1 MNKSALNKNIIT
13 ALCGKSPKVFRTKL
27 QDDDLHTL
35 LTLDGKS
42 AIRVRDDDI
51 LVDLVHIPVST
62 ALRITAEKVN
72 QEMSLVLSTD
82 DLKVLNTALTV
93 CRVFS
98 THSGEEIYVK
108 DSELTKLAG
117 RGASDYKYY
126 TNDAANA
133 VYAYRFNEL
142 AFILMCVREMKGK

>member
-1 MNKSALNKNIIT
+1 MNKSTLNKNIIT
-13 ALCGKSPKVFRTKL
+13 AMCGKSPKVFRTKL
-27 QDDDLHTL
+27 PDDDLHSL

-42 AIRVRDDDI
+42 AFRVRDVDI
-51 LVDLVHIPVST
+51 LIDLKNIPESP

-72 QEMSLVLSTD
+72 QEMPLVLSTD
-82 DLKVLNTALTV
+82 DLRVLNTMIV

-142 AFILMCVREMKGK
+142 AFILMCVRETKGK

>member
-1 MNKSALNKNIIT
+1 MNKSTLNKNIIT
-13 ALCGKSPKVFRTKL
+13 ALCGKSPRVFRTKL
-27 QDDDLHTL
+27 HDDDLHTL
-35 LTLDGKS
+35 LTLYGKS

-51 LVDLVHIPVST
+51 LVDLIHIPVST

-72 QEMSLVLSTD
+72 QEMPLVLSTD
-82 DLKVLNTALTV
+82 DLRVLNTTIV

-142 AFILMCVREMKGK
+142 AFILMCVRETKGK